1 MNSIIIT
8 PRNKSEERLL
18 ADLFRKMGIG
28 AKVLSAEEKED
39 MGLARLMA
47 QADRKQKV
55 SRDTIIKK
63 LSRK

>member
-8 PRNKSEERLL
+8 PRNKSEEKLL

-28 AKVLSAEEKED
+28 TKVLSAEEKED

-55 SRDTIIKK
+55 SRDTIVKK
-63 LSRK
+63 LSGK

>member
-8 PRNKSEERLL
+8 PRNKSEEKLL
-18 ADLFRKMGIG
+18 ADLFKKMGIG
-28 AKVLSAEEKED
+28 ARVLSAEEKED

-47 QADRKQKV
+47 QADRRQKV

-63 LSRK
+63 LSGK